1 LARKAADKTVAII
14 GTGLIGAS
22 IGLAL
27 KRQSPRCSITGWDR
41 RAVNL
46 RSAQRRGAIDRRA
59 RSLEEAL
66 SGAACVVIA
75 TPLEHVI
82 ANVASIIEA
91 AAPDAFI
98 LDVAG
103 LKAPVM
109 RAAKPSLRK
118 RPDILFAGGHPLAG
132 SERAGP
138 NNASRDLFQDRPFV
152 VCLPGRNRH
161 AAAVRRRAERFAASL
176 GAYAV
181 VLQAAEH
188 DNLMAGISALPQ
200 LVSTCTALAVQE
212 LKFKA
217 KLAGPGYEGVTRLAS
232 SPFAAWKAPLA
243 LNARNVRKALA
254 VFELQVRKMRL
265 ALEKNDTRALQL
277 LFKAA
282 ALARRTSGSR

>member
-1 LARKAADKTVAII
+1 MLKATEKTVAII

-27 KRQSPRCSITGWDR
+27 KRQIPRCSIIGWDR

-46 RSAQRRGAIDRRA
+46 RSALRRGAVDRHA
-59 RSLEEAL
+59 RSLEEAV

-82 ANVASIIEA
+82 TNVALIIEVA
-91 AAPDAFI
+91 ASNAFI
-98 LDVAG
+98 IDVAG
-103 LKAPVM
+103 LKAPVL
-109 RAAKPSLRK
+109 RAAKSSLRK

-132 SERAGP
+132 SELAGP
-138 NNASRDLFQDRPFV
+138 SNASRDLFKNRPFV
-152 VCLPGRNRH
+152 VCLAGRNRH
-161 AAAVRRRAERFAASL
+161 AAAVRRRAEQFAASL

-181 VLQAAEH
+181 VMQAAEH
-188 DNLMAGISALPQ
+188 DTLVAAISALPQ
-200 LVSTCTALAVQE
+200 LVSACTALAVRE
-212 LKFKA
+212 LKFTG
-217 KLAGPGYEGVTRLAS
+217 KLAGPGYEGVTRLAA
-232 SPFAAWKAPLA
+232 SPFAPWKAPLA

-254 VFELQVRKMRL
+254 VFEVQVRKMRL
-265 ALEKNDTRALQL
+265 ALEENDTRVLQL